1 MSSEER
7 KKWYIKTY
15 SKIAVEQMKK
25 YKIPASI
32 ILAQGLVE
40 SGAGASNLALKSNN
54 HFGIKCHQEWRG
66 RKVYHDDDKK
76 NECFRKYKNPIE
88 SYKDH
93 SEFLTTRGRYSF
105 LFRLPIKDYV
115 GWSEGLSKA
124 GYATDPKY
132 PEKLINVNVI
142 ASSEGSNFSNF
153 PQYEEWKFSNDS
165 AYVHFCPNE
174 TMQGIAMHEAPN
186 FKKHIVAD
194 MTSAI
199 LSEPLDVKDYSLI
212 YAGAQKNIGPAGLTV
227 VIISKDFMNLANK
240 DLPKILQYAEHSK
253 ADSMLNTPPTFS
265 WYVAG
270 NCLLYTSPSPRDA
283 TLSRM
288 PSSA

>member
-15 SKIAVEQMKK
+15 SSIATEQMRK

-66 RKVYHDDDKK
+66 KKVYHDDDKK

-115 GWSEGLSKA
+115 GWSKGLSKA

-132 PEKLINVNVI
+132 PEKLISVI
-142 ASSEGSNFSNF
+142 ESYSLWRYDGSKKQSSKN
-153 PQYEEWKFSNDS
+153 
-165 AYVHFCPNE
+165 
-174 TMQGIAMHEAPN
+174 
-186 FKKHIVAD
+186 KK
-194 MTSAI
+194 
-199 LSEPLDVKDYSLI
+199 EKKKKVKDDANYTVKKGDTLYSLSKKYNI
-212 YAGAQKNIGPAGLTV
+212 SIDEIKKNNNLKNNQLSIGQKL
-227 VIISKDFMNLANK
+227 
-240 DLPKILQYAEHSK
+240 KI
-253 ADSMLNTPPTFS
+253 
-265 WYVAG
+265 
-270 NCLLYTSPSPRDA
+270 
-283 TLSRM
+283 
-288 PSSA
+288 

>member
-1 MSSEER
+1 MPDFSIEKQFTDPVIGLDEVGRGPLAGPVISCGSLFNDYKIKKDYERLIIDSKKLSIKKREESFKYLQLL
-7 KKWYIKTY
+7 KKENIINYYIGSASVEEIDRLNILEAT
-15 SKIAVEQMKK
+15 EQMRK

-66 RKVYHDDDKK
+66 KKVYHDDDKK

-115 GWSEGLSKA
+115 GWSKGLSKA

-132 PEKLINVNVI
+132 PEKLISVI
-142 ASSEGSNFSNF
+142 ERYSLWRYDGSKKQSSKN
-153 PQYEEWKFSNDS
+153 
-165 AYVHFCPNE
+165 
-174 TMQGIAMHEAPN
+174 
-186 FKKHIVAD
+186 KK
-194 MTSAI
+194 
-199 LSEPLDVKDYSLI
+199 EKKKKVKDDANYTVKKGDTLYSLSKKYNI
-212 YAGAQKNIGPAGLTV
+212 SIDEIKKNNNLKNNQLSIGQKL
-227 VIISKDFMNLANK
+227 
-240 DLPKILQYAEHSK
+240 KI
-253 ADSMLNTPPTFS
+253 
-265 WYVAG
+265 
-270 NCLLYTSPSPRDA
+270 
-283 TLSRM
+283 
-288 PSSA
+288 

>member
-1 MSSEER
+1 MKLVLKNKLVISLIFLLTFSSCSIIKFPFKAVKKVSKSSAIKKNKSVQLERFLKNMSSEER

-15 SKIAVEQMKK
+15 SSIATEQMRK

-66 RKVYHDDDKK
+66 KKVYHDDDKK
-76 NECFRKYKNPIE
+76 NECFRKYKNPID

-115 GWSEGLSKA
+115 GWSKGLSKA

-132 PEKLINVNVI
+132 PEKLISVI
-142 ASSEGSNFSNF
+142 ERYSLWRYDGSKKQSSKN
-153 PQYEEWKFSNDS
+153 
-165 AYVHFCPNE
+165 
-174 TMQGIAMHEAPN
+174 
-186 FKKHIVAD
+186 KK
-194 MTSAI
+194 
-199 LSEPLDVKDYSLI
+199 EKKKKVKDDANYTVKKGDTLYSLSKKYNI
-212 YAGAQKNIGPAGLTV
+212 SIDEIKKNNNLKNNQLSIGQKL
-227 VIISKDFMNLANK
+227 
-240 DLPKILQYAEHSK
+240 KI
-253 ADSMLNTPPTFS
+253 
-265 WYVAG
+265 
-270 NCLLYTSPSPRDA
+270 
-283 TLSRM
+283 
-288 PSSA
+288 

>member
-1 MSSEER
+1 MKLVLKNKLVISLMFLLTFTNCSIIKFPFKAVKKVSKSTAIKKNKSVQLERFLKNMSSEER

-15 SKIAVEQMKK
+15 SKIATDQMKK

-66 RKVYHDDDKK
+66 KKVYHDDDKK

-132 PEKLINVNVI
+132 PEKLIGVI
-142 ASSEGSNFSNF
+142 ERYNL
-153 PQYEEWKFSNDS
+153 WKFDGSKKQSSKNKKVRDDSN
-165 AYVHFCPNE
+165 Y
-174 TMQGIAMHEAPN
+174 T
-186 FKKHIVAD
+186 
-194 MTSAI
+194 
-199 LSEPLDVKDYSLI
+199 VKDGDTLYS
-212 YAGAQKNIGPAGLTV
+212 
-227 VIISKDFMNLANK
+227 ISKKYRVSVDEIKKNNNIKNNQLLIGQK
-240 DLPKILQYAEHSK
+240 LKI
-253 ADSMLNTPPTFS
+253 
-265 WYVAG
+265 
-270 NCLLYTSPSPRDA
+270 
-283 TLSRM
+283 
-288 PSSA
+288 

>member
-1 MSSEER
+1 MSSDER

-15 SKIAVEQMKK
+15 SKIATDQMKK

-66 RKVYHDDDKK
+66 KKVYHDDDKK

-132 PEKLINVNVI
+132 PEKLINVLKDI
-142 ASSEGSNFSNF
+142 TYGSMM
-153 PQYEEWKFSNDS
+153 D
-165 AYVHFCPNE
+165 
-174 TMQGIAMHEAPN
+174 
-186 FKKHIVAD
+186 
-194 MTSAI
+194 
-199 LSEPLDVKDYSLI
+199 
-212 YAGAQKNIGPAGLTV
+212 QKNKKLKSRIKKRLMMIQ
-227 VIISKDFMNLANK
+227 II
-240 DLPKILQYAEHSK
+240 Q
-253 ADSMLNTPPTFS
+253 
-265 WYVAG
+265 
-270 NCLLYTSPSPRDA
+270 
-283 TLSRM
+283 
-288 PSSA
+288 